1 MAEQNPKDQDKKSQD
16 EKKAIEAEKKAA
28 EERAAAEGT
37 PRPDPVGERNYALGA
52 PIVRPEGEG
61 TPGAMRQT
69 LPPVVPTRDHA
80 QPLRPDAE
88 RHATTATTPSP
99 VGPET
104 QRRTPV
110 VPAVHPTTTRDHA
123 DAPDV
128 RKTTTRVA
136 EPETPRKK

>member
-16 EKKAIEAEKKAA
+16 EKKDQEKAQQSAEAT
-28 EERAAAEGT
+28 T
-37 PRPDPVGERNYALGA
+37 PRPDPVGERNYAMSQ

-69 LPPVVPTRDHA
+69 LPPVVPTPDHA
-80 QPLRPDAE
+80 QPVRPDAE
-88 RHATTATTPSP
+88 RHATTATTPAT

-110 VPAVHPTTTRDHA
+110 VPAVHPTTGRDHA